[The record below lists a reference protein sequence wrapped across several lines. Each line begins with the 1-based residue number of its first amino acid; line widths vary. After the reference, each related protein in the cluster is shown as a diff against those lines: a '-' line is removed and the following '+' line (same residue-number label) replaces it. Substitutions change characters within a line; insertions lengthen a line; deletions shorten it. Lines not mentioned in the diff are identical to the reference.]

1 MTIVFVI
8 AAFAAAALYLGYV
21 QKKRERRE
29 AADTFKKEFG
39 KVPHKNMP
47 LERQQTI
54 DGYYRRHPSASA
66 LDNITCSDLEF
77 LRLYDRIDS
86 TQSSAGEEYLYRLL
100 RVPQALE
107 KEYRSEPCEQAS
119 ERVPQALEKASELTD
134 EEITYWQDPAHEK
147 ERIDLLCAL
156 KDLGH
161 TGRFS
166 LYDYMDSLDSLE
178 WKGSG
183 RSVFVLILYAVS
195 VAVMF
200 FSVQVGILLLLAALV
215 IGLVHYFREKSRIE
229 PYLISFRYLLRMM
242 KQADLISAILLKADS
257 EELRAQGKSLAEV
270 NAGFAGFRR
279 GSGILMSSGDS
290 SSNPLDL
297 VLDYVRILFHL
308 DLFKFG
314 SMLGD
319 VRQKK
324 AEIDTEISIIGRA
337 DAAVAVASFRESLPQ
352 WCQPEFAVCRDNER
366 ISTAGGHSC
375 KHANGDFGDADF
387 SFAKADEENHNDA
400 NLSFAKTVGEN
411 SSSSDISVAETGGTN
426 PVSAEA
432 FIDAE
437 DLYHP
442 LLENAVPNSVHTDR
456 PILLTGSNAS
466 GKSTFLRSVAICA
479 LLAQTIWTVP
489 AKSWK
494 SSLFRIYSSMALKD
508 NLQGHE
514 SYYMVEIRSLK
525 RILDAADEDAT
536 NETSERHN
544 SVVTH
549 EEAGKDG
556 ADKATG
562 AANAETTTEKNT
574 GNFSEAA
581 ARDVSGMRSEA
592 DATAASVPVLAF
604 IDEVLRGTNTIERIA
619 ASTEILHTFAAK
631 GILTFAATHDIELT
645 DLLPEYDNYHFGE
658 EIEEGDVIFHYH
670 LQKGRATTRNAIR
683 LLGQIGFA
691 PSITEKAE
699 ERAAQFEK
707 TGKWSL

>member
-21 QKKRERRE
+21 QKKRERRD
-29 AADTFKKEFG
+29 AADIFRTEFG

-54 DGYYRRHPSASA
+54 DGYYRRHPSADT
-66 LDNITCSDLEF
+66 LDDITCNDLEF

-107 KEYRSEPCEQAS
+107 GGVLFTPNADETESTAEKHT
-119 ERVPQALEKASELTD
+119 PQALKKADALYPYISINTESLSEKHSSKAREKGAGGAGSASAAVDEPTSSLNPGNGERPAARARCQEKCVLSD

-183 RSVFVLILYAVS
+183 RSVFVLLLYTVS

-200 FSVQVGILLLLAALV
+200 ISVQIGILLLLAALV

-242 KQADLISAILLKADS
+242 KQADLISTILLKGDS
-257 EELRAQGKSLAEV
+257 EELRAQGKALAEV

-297 VLDYVRILFHL
+297 VLDYIRILFHL
-308 DLFKFG
+308 DLFKFS
-314 SMLGD
+314 SMLSA

-324 AEIDTEISIIGRA
+324 AEIDTEISIVGRA
-337 DAAVAVASFRESLPQ
+337 DAAVAAASCRESLPE
-352 WCQPEFAVCRDNER
+352 WCRPEF
-366 ISTAGGHSC
+366 TACG
-375 KHANGDFGDADF
+375 
-387 SFAKADEENHNDA
+387 
-400 NLSFAKTVGEN
+400 
-411 SSSSDISVAETGGTN
+411 
-426 PVSAEA
+426 EA

-442 LLENAVPNSVHTDR
+442 LLENAVPNSLHTDR

-489 AKSWK
+489 AKSWR

-514 SYYMVEIRSLK
+514 SYYMVEIKSLK
-525 RILDAADEDAT
+525 RILDAA
-536 NETSERHN
+536 
-544 SVVTH
+544 
-549 EEAGKDG
+549 AGDG
-556 ADKATG
+556 SG
-562 AANAETTTEKNT
+562 MH
-574 GNFSEAA
+574 SEAA
-581 ARDVSGMRSEA
+581 AA
-592 DATAASVPVLAF
+592 AASVPVLAF

-619 ASTEILHTFAAK
+619 ASTEILHAFAAK